1 MLEIALKTWKPIVE
15 ILILGY
21 AIYILL
27 LFIRG
32 TRTEQVLK
40 GLLILI
46 VAFFVTQKLGLDV
59 INWILRHV
67 FTFFV
72 IAFLIIFQPELRR
85 GLARLGQSPF
95 FSLFA
100 KEEKV
105 IYEVVRGAAVLARKK
120 MGALIALEREIG
132 LKVYAESGV
141 PLDAK
146 VTSELIATIFMPNT
160 PLHDGGII
168 IREDRVIVAGCLFPL
183 TDNPKVSK
191 TLGTRHRAAIGLTE
205 ETDAI
210 VIIVSEE
217 TGIMSLALGGKM
229 IRNLDDKKLMKLL
242 KGLYFQQKRRAGQDE
257 MLEELYEEMATK

>member
-1 MLEIALKTWKPIVE
+1 M
-15 ILILGY
+15 
-21 AIYILL
+21 
-27 LFIRG
+27 
-32 TRTEQVLK
+32 
-40 GLLILI
+40 
-46 VAFFVTQKLGLDV
+46 
-59 INWILRHV
+59 
-67 FTFFV
+67 
-72 IAFLIIFQPELRR
+72 
-85 GLARLGQSPF
+85 GQSPF

-120 MGALIALEREIG
+120 IGVLIALEREIG
-132 LKVYAESGV
+132 LKVYVESGV

-146 VTSELIATIFMPNT
+146 VTSELITTIFMPNT

-168 IREDRVIVAGCLFPL
+168 IREDRVIAAGCLFPL

-229 IRNLDDKKLMKLL
+229 IRNLDDKRLMKLL
-242 KGLYFQQKRRAGQDE
+242 KSLYFQQKRRAGQDE
-257 MLEELYEEMATK
+257 MLEELYEEMGTK